1 MSLQDAIKDTV
12 KDMIEN
18 NEIEIKVEDG
28 EIVLSVADQSDDDD
42 DSEEQSIRGGE
53 SSDSLFSGVTLI
65 ICE

>member
-28 EIVLSVADQSDDDD
+28 ESVLSVADQSDEDD
-42 DSEEQSIRGGE
+42 DSEE
-53 SSDSLFSGVTLI
+53 
-65 ICE
+65 

>member
-28 EIVLSVADQSDDDD
+28 EIVLSVADQSDEDD
-42 DSEEQSIRGGE
+42 DSEE
-53 SSDSLFSGVTLI
+53 
-65 ICE
+65 